1 MLSRS
6 TASAFGQERLAPER
20 WRIIRH
26 ASPALAFATLVSY
39 APLDQTSFP
48 RHKTRHENGY
58 LHYLP
63 EDYSLAR
70 SLAWPFSS
78 PKYPKMRNAPARRRR
93 YFSDHCI
100 LGE

>member
-1 MLSRS
+1 MH
-6 TASAFGQERLAPER
+6 TTNA
-20 WRIIRH
+20 
-26 ASPALAFATLVSY
+26 
-39 APLDQTSFP
+39 LDQTRIT

-63 EDYSLAR
+63 ENYSLAR

-78 PKYPKMRNAPARRRR
+78 PEKSKMRNAPARRAEA
-93 YFSDHCI
+93 FFGSLH

>member
-1 MLSRS
+1 M
-6 TASAFGQERLAPER
+6 APAPPFGVRRCNRLTGAPADAGPR
-20 WRIIRH
+20 
-26 ASPALAFATLVSY
+26 LT
-39 APLDQTSFP
+39 PLDQSPLP

-78 PKYPKMRNAPARRRR
+78 PKDPR
-93 YFSDHCI
+93 
-100 LGE
+100 

>member
-1 MLSRS
+1 LRFGRS
-6 TASAFGQERLAPER
+6 SLQSIHWIDCSCFRRTAP
-20 WRIIRH
+20 H
-26 ASPALAFATLVSY
+26 
-39 APLDQTSFP
+39 PLDQTLFP

-78 PKYPKMRNAPARRRR
+78 PEKSKMRNAPARRW
-93 YFSDHCI
+93 
-100 LGE
+100 